1 MHLEARQCR
10 SAGRRPRV
18 GPCAGA
24 AGFTLVE
31 LLAVIAIIGLLVGL
45 LLPAVQRAREGG
57 RRAACASNLRQ
68 ISLAALGFV
77 SATGTYP
84 PLMMENGACTSGTP
98 SATRQ
103 RCITN
108 MHGMV
113 FMLPYMDAIN
123 VYDIAD
129 MNATFSTRRQTH
141 NDTFNPPRQYCGSV
155 DRNYRLTLTRLPVNE
170 CPTASAGSAGA
181 SRLPPGFTDPVRLID
196 YDGKFRST
204 NYAFIAGSETKT
216 VCDGWRTAPRTQRR
230 LFGEESFAR
239 PAMLLDGSSN
249 VLMVGETTSMG
260 SSNNTGVGISNS
272 GHPWAAINDSVV
284 GLLYVGTM
292 NFWGPAGP
300 PGQTSLLNSGSEH
313 PGGCHFSFADGS
325 VRFVSETTNG
335 NVINHLAVIA
345 NMQSPVEQLQ

>member
-1 MHLEARQCR
+1 M
-10 SAGRRPRV
+10 
-18 GPCAGA
+18 

-31 LLAVIAIIGLLVGL
+31 LLAVIAIIGLLVAL

-57 RRAACASNLRQ
+57 RRTACVNNLRQ
-68 ISLAALGFV
+68 LSQAALGFE

-84 PLMMENGACTSGTP
+84 PGFMETGNCSVGTP
-98 SATRQ
+98 AATRQ
-103 RCITN
+103 WCITN
-108 MHGMV
+108 MSGMV

-129 MNATFSTRRQTH
+129 MNAAFGDTRDPYNNTL
-141 NDTFNPPRQYCGSV
+141 NPPRQYCGTV
-155 DRNYRLTLTRLPVNE
+155 DRNYRLTLTRLPVTE
-170 CPTASAGSAGA
+170 CPTATAGSAGA

-196 YDGKFRST
+196 YQGKFRST
-204 NYAFIAGSETKT
+204 NYAFVANVLQSGR
-216 VCDGWRTAPRTQRR
+216 CDGWRSLTLSARR

-239 PAMLLDGSSN
+239 PAMLLDGVSN
-249 VLMVGETTSMG
+249 VLMFGETTSMG
-260 SSNNTGVGISNS
+260 SSNNPGVGISNS
-272 GHPWAAINDSVV
+272 GHPWAGVNSAVS
-284 GLLYVGTM
+284 GLWRPQQM

-300 PGQTSLLNSGSEH
+300 PGQTDLLNSGSEH

-335 NVINHLAVIA
+335 TVITNLALIA